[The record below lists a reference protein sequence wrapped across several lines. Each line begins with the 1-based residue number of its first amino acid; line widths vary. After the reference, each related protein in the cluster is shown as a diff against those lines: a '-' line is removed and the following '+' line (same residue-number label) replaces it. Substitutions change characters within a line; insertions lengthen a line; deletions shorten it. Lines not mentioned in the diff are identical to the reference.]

1 MNAEPRLHVEV
12 EGSGP
17 VVVLAHGF
25 GGSARNFLSQARALR
40 DRYRIV
46 RFDARGHAR
55 SEAPAEESAYTP
67 EAFVA
72 DLGRVLDQVGARAA
86 IVGGLSM
93 GGGTALRF
101 ALAHPGRVQGLV
113 VAGLPHGAGAP
124 GTFSAIAADFAD
136 AIEREGLEAAGARFV
151 WGAASGLDPAGAR
164 LVRRGF
170 LEHPPHGLAHTLRG
184 VLAAEPSLAEIAP
197 RLAGLARPALVIVG
211 ARDRLSLPPS
221 RARAAA
227 LPQARVGARSLSSSS
242 LTRCTSPVFALIRAM
257 TVTLPSAIRV
267 LLPGWDHLSAAP
279 APTTSRARRKICS
292 RISTNSS
299 HRAVS
304 T

>member
-1 MNAEPRLHVEV
+1 MSAEPRLHVEV

-55 SEAPAEESAYTP
+55 SEAPAEASAYTP

-72 DLGRVLDQVGARAA
+72 DFGRVLDQVGARAA
-86 IVGGLSM
+86 VVGGLSM
-93 GGGTALRF
+93 GAGTALSF
-101 ALAHPGRVQGLV
+101 ALAHPERVQGLV
-113 VAGLPHGAGAP
+113 LAAFPPGAGAP
-124 GTFSAIAADFAD
+124 GTFGAVAADFAD

-151 WGAASGLDPAGAR
+151 WGASSGLDPAAAR

-184 VLAAEPSLAEIAP
+184 VLAAEPSLDELAP
-197 RLAGLARPALVIVG
+197 RLAELAPRLAELARPALVIVG
-211 ARDRLSLPPS
+211 ARDRMSLPAS
-221 RARAAA
+221 RVLAAA
-227 LPQARVGARSLSSSS
+227 LPRAELVVVEGAGHVVNLAQPAAFNRALEEFLAAAVGGA
-242 LTRCTSPVFALIRAM
+242 
-257 TVTLPSAIRV
+257 
-267 LLPGWDHLSAAP
+267 
-279 APTTSRARRKICS
+279 
-292 RISTNSS
+292 
-299 HRAVS
+299 
-304 T
+304 